1 MAPESHKE
9 SPGTE
14 SREENRTESREENR
28 AESREEN
35 RAERRFTCGQLYEK
49 QLDLQHRPVIGVT
62 SLHGEYS
69 ATKACACSPR
79 HPIIFIIWWLAF
91 KTDVKKRNKRTA

>member
-49 QLDLQHRPVIGVT
+49 QLDLSLPLRGIFQEVSYRSQAPGKGGLASCYRNRNSTKPKRP
-62 SLHGEYS
+62 L
-69 ATKACACSPR
+69 
-79 HPIIFIIWWLAF
+79 
-91 KTDVKKRNKRTA
+91 